1 MEHFEKLKSLRELME
16 QQQLDA
22 CIIPITDPHI
32 GEYVPDHW
40 KCIEWLTGFS
50 GSAGTVVVTSS
61 FAGLWTDSR
70 YFIQADEQLKGTG
83 FQLIKLKVPH
93 TPEFIDWLHTN
104 LSSGKRVG
112 YDGKVVPIEL
122 HRKICSKLESK
133 GIEVDSQTDLI
144 SPLWKNR
151 PPLPDTKIF
160 EHEVKFAG
168 CTREEKINDIRK
180 KLAETGSDYHLLAA
194 LDDIAWTFNLRAG
207 DVRYSPLFIS
217 YALIGMNDAYLF
229 VHREKLPES
238 LHRQLTGQ
246 GMTILPYM
254 EITDILQ
261 NLPDGATICLS
272 PGTVN
277 CWIYHS
283 IPDRISIKEGMS
295 LPVRLK
301 AVKNQT
307 EIGHI
312 RKVMVK
318 DGVALTRFFIWLEN
332 TMGTEKITEVSAS
345 QKLAAFRAEQKY
357 YRGDSFATIAAYGP
371 HGASPHYE
379 PTPESDVELKP
390 EGIFLLDSGGQYLD
404 GTTDVTRT
412 IALNKP
418 SAQQKRDFT
427 LALKGTINLA
437 MVRFPEG
444 TKGYQIEIL
453 ARKALWDNALNYGH
467 GTGHGVGFFLN
478 VHEGPQTIGTAAS
491 GNMGVSLE
499 PGMLT
504 SDEPAIYREGAYG
517 IRTENL
523 MLCIPGAK
531 SAYGQFLEFETV
543 TLCFI
548 DSSLIE
554 KSLMTDEET
563 RWINDY
569 HKRVYDKLSPELS
582 EEEQRWLKEKIKP
595 I

>member
-1 MEHFEKLKSLRELME
+1 
-16 QQQLDA
+16 
-22 CIIPITDPHI
+22 
-32 GEYVPDHW
+32 
-40 KCIEWLTGFS
+40 
-50 GSAGTVVVTSS
+50 
-61 FAGLWTDSR
+61 
-70 YFIQADEQLKGTG
+70 
-83 FQLIKLKVPH
+83 
-93 TPEFIDWLHTN
+93 
-104 LSSGKRVG
+104 
-112 YDGKVVPIEL
+112 
-122 HRKICSKLESK
+122 
-133 GIEVDSQTDLI
+133 
-144 SPLWKNR
+144 
-151 PPLPDTKIF
+151 
-160 EHEVKFAG
+160 
-168 CTREEKINDIRK
+168 
-180 KLAETGSDYHLLAA
+180 
-194 LDDIAWTFNLRAG
+194 
-207 DVRYSPLFIS
+207 
-217 YALIGMNDAYLF
+217 
-229 VHREKLPES
+229 
-238 LHRQLTGQ
+238 
-246 GMTILPYM
+246 MTILPYM

>member
-1 MEHFEKLKSLRELME
+1 MKHNEKLISLRALMTE
-16 QQQLDA
+16 HQLDA
-22 CIIPITDPHI
+22 YIIPITDPHI

-50 GSAGTVVVTSS
+50 GSAGTVVVTSR

-83 FQLIKLKVPH
+83 FQLMKLTIPH
-93 TPEFIDWLHTN
+93 TPEFINWLCTS
-104 LSSGKRVG
+104 LTAGSRVG
-112 YDGKVVPIEL
+112 YDGKVVPIGL
-122 HRKICSKLESK
+122 HRKICSMLEPK
-133 GIEVDSQTDLI
+133 GIDVHIHTDLI
-144 SPLWKNR
+144 SPLWKDR
-151 PPLPDTKIF
+151 PPLPDTKIV
-160 EHEVKFAG
+160 EHEVRFAG
-168 CTREEKINDIRK
+168 CTREKKIDNIRK
-180 KLAETGSDYHLLAA
+180 KLVETGSDYHLLAA

-217 YALIGMNDAYLF
+217 YAIIGMNDAYLF
-229 VHREKLPES
+229 VHREKLPDGIY
-238 LHRQLTGQ
+238 RQLTGQ
-246 GMTILPYM
+246 GISVLPYLK
-254 EITDILQ
+254 INDILQ
-261 NLPDGATICLS
+261 KIPDGAAIYLS

-277 CWIYHS
+277 CWIYRS
-283 IPDRISIKEGMS
+283 IPDRVSIQEGISI
-295 LPVRLK
+295 PARLK

-312 RKVMVK
+312 RKVMIK
-318 DGVALTRFFIWLEN
+318 DGVVLTRFFIWLEN
-332 TMGTEKITEVSAS
+332 TIGKEKITEMSAS
-345 QKLAAFRAEQKY
+345 RKLAAFRAEQEY

-390 EGIFLLDSGGQYLD
+390 EGLFLLDSGGQYLD

-412 IALNKP
+412 IALSKP

-437 MVRFPEG
+437 MARFPEG
-444 TKGYQIEIL
+444 TKGYQIEVL
-453 ARKALWDNALNYGH
+453 ARKALWENGLNYGH

-491 GNMGVSLE
+491 GNMSVNLE

-504 SDEPAIYREGAYG
+504 SDEPAIYREGEYG

-523 MLCIPGAK
+523 MLCIPGTK

-548 DSSLIE
+548 DRSLIE
-554 KSLMTDEET
+554 KSLLVEEEVW
-563 RWINDY
+563 WINDY
-569 HKRVYDKLSPELS
+569 HKRVYDQLSPELS
-582 EEEQRWLKEKIKP
+582 EEEKKWLNEKTKP